1 LIRFGEIDASAP
13 PIIISYKVRNWSNGR
28 GGNRVLSFQSHMNPI
43 KNWSVRK
50 AHVIETCVAFH
61 NIRGG
66 EFLLKERGKW
76 ILRREEWRR
85 SYVNLGSS

>member
-1 LIRFGEIDASAP
+1 MLVHRPLSFLIRCAIG
-13 PIIISYKVRNWSNGR
+13 VMVG